1 MRWLPTRATQA
12 DWRWL
17 PMHRMDWQ
25 QLRVWPARQLK
36 KLLLEVVL
44 SMVEGPFSRPPV
56 KQDGLVPLLFLSVIL
71 TLPLL
76 WILGDIALSLR
87 TIAAKE

>member
-1 MRWLPTRATQA
+1 MI
-12 DWRWL
+12 
-17 PMHRMDWQ
+17 WQ
-25 QLRVWPARQLK
+25 QLRVWPAGQVK
-36 KLLLEVVL
+36 KLLLEVIS
-44 SMVEGPFSRPPV
+44 SMVEGPFTKPLV

>member
-1 MRWLPTRATQA
+1 
-12 DWRWL
+12 
-17 PMHRMDWQ
+17 
-25 QLRVWPARQLK
+25 
-36 KLLLEVVL
+36 
-44 SMVEGPFSRPPV
+44 MVEGPFTKPQV

-76 WILGDIALSLR
+76 WIFCDIALSLR